1 MNPEYVE
8 PLRKEIE
15 SPAYQA
21 WEETGSGLPLLD
33 SFLKESA
40 RLNPLD
46 NGTTL
51 SDHKMCMFP
60 ANDGLWQ

>member
-15 SPAYQA
+15 SGAYEA
-21 WEETGSGLPLLD
+21 WEKTGNGLPLLD

-46 NGTTL
+46 NGKYSL
-51 SDHKMCMFP
+51 PAVFP
-60 ANDGLWQ
+60 

>member
-15 SPAYQA
+15 GPAYQA
-21 WEETGSGLPLLD
+21 WEERGNGMPLLD

-46 NGTTL
+46 NGTIL
-51 SDHKMCMFP
+51 WCYNMLIFP
-60 ANDGLWQ
+60 VNRILWQ

>member
-21 WEETGSGLPLLD
+21 WEETGNGLPLLD

-46 NGTTL
+46 NGTSSL
-51 SDHKMCMFP
+51 YILGHNMSIFGFS
-60 ANDGLWQ
+60 N

>member
-21 WEETGSGLPLLD
+21 WEETGNGLPLLD

-46 NGTTL
+46 NGMSVCGL
-51 SDHKMCMFP
+51 SSYLS
-60 ANDGLWQ
+60 N